1 METGL
6 MKIAHNIDRT
16 DSVSNDAETEIEIAI
31 EAEIETDSIS
41 EWMVTFVEVPPDG
54 SCFYWAIAC
63 ALEASRS
70 TWCQSL
76 CERMTRL
83 QYRYQL
89 TDEERMHYAS
99 GDVRPENTPLV
110 PITMQLIRLI
120 TAAHL
125 MEDDLVQHNALA
137 EMERVKVHEN
147 LLELQQSVAST
158 QWANFTCIRALLR
171 ALDHQIGLLIFDA
184 STEAGAVSLPVEWMK
199 NRPHYVILRRE
210 HEHYDLVEISRKAE
224 EEADETVSS
233 GTRIKHVLPLH
244 ATLVEA
250 LGENA
255 QKFNLI

>member
-1 METGL
+1 MQ
-6 MKIAHNIDRT
+6 AVHNIDQT
-16 DSVSNDAETEIEIAI
+16 DQTESDVNDTETETEAVTETEAEAET
-31 EAEIETDSIS
+31 
-41 EWMVTFVEVPPDG
+41 EWMVTFIDVPPDG

-76 CERMTRL
+76 CEHMTRL

-89 TDEERMHYAS
+89 TDEDRMHYAS

-125 MEDDLVQHNALA
+125 TEGDLVQHNALA

-147 LLELQQSVAST
+147 LLELQQSVANT
-158 QWANFTCIRALLR
+158 QWANFTCIRSLLR
-171 ALDHQIGLLIFDA
+171 ALDYQIGLLIFDA
-184 STEAGAVSLPVEWMK
+184 STEAGAVSLPEEWMK
-199 NRPHYVILRRE
+199 NKPHYVILRRE
-210 HEHYDLVEISRKAE
+210 HEHYDLVEISRK
-224 EEADETVSS
+224 DES
-233 GTRIKHVLPLH
+233 GSESESDARIRHVLPSH
-244 ATLVEA
+244 SILVEA

-255 QKFNLI
+255 KKFNLV